1 MSEFGIRR
9 RCRYVDV
16 QVATDA
22 AASTAIG
29 AEHYA
34 AATVHVSGVTAS
46 ATFAIHASANGTQYL
61 PAYGPDGTP
70 STVAIPATGG
80 AVFLPPVVAGLAHM
94 KLVTSAALGT
104 AARVLVTLKS

>member
-9 RCRYVDV
+9 RCRYLDV
-16 QVATDA
+16 KVATDA
-22 AASTAIG
+22 ADSSPIA

-34 AATVHVSGVTAS
+34 AAVVHVSGVTAS
-46 ATFAIHASANGTQYL
+46 ASFAIHGSANGQQFL
-61 PAYGPDGTP
+61 PAYGADGVP
-70 STVAIPATGG
+70 SAVDIPATGG